1 MVTFQEVL
9 PINCCTE
16 HQFADVGSDYPITL
30 LKVCL
35 YHSNKNNNLIHM
47 KISFA
52 EAKNSAIDMKQRITP
67 LWIGKFLSN
76 KHFNS
81 EGK

>member
-1 MVTFQEVL
+1 
-9 PINCCTE
+9 
-16 HQFADVGSDYPITL
+16 
-30 LKVCL
+30 
-35 YHSNKNNNLIHM
+35 M

-52 EAKNSAIDMKQRITP
+52 EAKNSAIDMKLRITP